1 LLTPPDSISPQRTP
15 QTQTDAASVLSTS
28 SRRTIEYQRRFRW
41 QVKPS
46 LTDLRSA
53 RNVIRSA
60 MASRSKTSS
69 QTSNASIEQNIG
81 YGLGSAALWVGMHM
95 LDLFGELEIRR
106 RRWVIG
112 KFLKTM
118 ERIAD
123 RDRAKWILSKKR
135 QVDHVVVDLLELS
148 SYVFIT
154 F

>member
-1 LLTPPDSISPQRTP
+1 
-15 QTQTDAASVLSTS
+15 
-28 SRRTIEYQRRFRW
+28 
-41 QVKPS
+41 
-46 LTDLRSA
+46 
-53 RNVIRSA
+53 

-123 RDRAKWILSKKR
+123 RDRAKWILSKKQ